1 MIDETD
7 QIFLCLK
14 RKAEVFVGT
23 GGKTK
28 YNIPWLYEIEW
39 AGKLKKNRVE
49 GILCYSRSLEG
60 RLFEVQWNH
69 WLNLWVGSPA

>member
-1 MIDETD
+1 MRPIKSSFVSSEK
-7 QIFLCLK
+7 QKC
-14 RKAEVFVGT
+14 FVGT

-39 AGKLKKNRVE
+39 AGKLKKNRVK